1 MSGRAVSWDTVTID
15 ATDASFETDVMH
27 RSAQVPVVVDLWAPW
42 CGPCKTL
49 GPILERVV
57 DETGGQVALVKINV
71 DENPQASAA
80 FRVQGIPA
88 VYALRDGKVV
98 DGFVG
103 AQGEAEVR
111 AFVDGLLPSA
121 AEVEVERL
129 LVAGDEASLRLA
141 LELDPDNEAV
151 IVALA
156 GLLVDAD
163 QPDDALALLER
174 IPETPATR
182 HVAARAR
189 AGAVAEDGDDV
200 APRLDALL
208 DQVKGDDEARQQFVD
223 LLELLG
229 PDDPRTADYR
239 KKLTARLF

>member
-1 MSGRAVSWDTVTID
+1 VSGRAVSWDTVTID

-88 VYALRDGKVV
+88 VYALLDGKVV